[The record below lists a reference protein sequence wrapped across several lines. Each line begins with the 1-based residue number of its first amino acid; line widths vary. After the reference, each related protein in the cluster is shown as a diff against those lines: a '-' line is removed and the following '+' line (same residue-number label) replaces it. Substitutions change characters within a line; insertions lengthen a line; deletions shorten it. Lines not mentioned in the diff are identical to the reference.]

1 METKFSFSC
10 AHFAVIMLWLMLL
23 SGSSGTFIN
32 GEEAIGSPLRVAQC
46 RAQCLQAFSNG
57 LNRESTCLQGP
68 DCFMCWENCELLQSN
83 YPVWGAMCSE
93 KGICFPGCQQACRFH
108 RETVSKQ
115 VQQTQPVIHTRGE
128 EVIKLNGAVARWP
141 RPPTTSPSSPLV
153 YVVMRRQA
161 GTSSSWRQITQTVDL
176 TTRLPSAEGAK
187 LGPATIRVLVVDPEG
202 LVTIYSPVSPS
213 GSLSPSVVT
222 IGNDVN
228 SKVISKVMAGHR
240 KKINTEVAPTTT
252 KSPTDNNV
260 SSGTWELRE
269 VSLIHQKVL
278 VIAEIAWEPRVTRGV
293 YLVTWEVDGGGLKGN
308 LFTDSTCVTLS
319 LWPDTIYHIQVELV
333 SRTANHQ
340 AERSEPMVIDTN
352 RAPQVAFDSDVLSA
366 PSSARPASL
375 ESSHAHSSSVNSPL
389 LSVLVNRGV
398 VSEVT
403 TERRQQMELLAGT
416 GTAVLLFLVVVG
428 ALAWRC
434 RRYNLTSGSSI
445 KSKKL
450 VEDDVPIWRPG
461 FHPIVT
467 MMGGGT
473 GSSCRGV
480 VTGALGR
487 SFLFGGAHTASS
499 GTETAV
505 KGNQPSRI
513 GGGSGDTDPLLPHTS
528 SSAADWSQSEDIFST
543 TSSFLKAAE
552 RGARNEV
559 QV

>member
-1 METKFSFSC
+1 MERKINLYEFI
-10 AHFAVIMLWLMLL
+10 AAVVSVWWLVLL
-23 SGSSGTFIN
+23 SGSSGTFIS

-46 RAQCLQAFSNG
+46 RAQCLRTFANG
-57 LNRESTCLQGP
+57 VNRESTCLQGP

-83 YPVWGAMCSE
+83 FPVWGAMCSE
-93 KGICFPGCQQACRFH
+93 RGICFPGCQQACRFH
-108 RETVSKQ
+108 RETAGKQ
-115 VQQTQPVIHTRGE
+115 MQQTQPVIHTRGD

-161 GTSSSWRQITQTVDL
+161 GTSSSWRQISQTVDL
-176 TTRLPSAEGAK
+176 TARLPAAESSN
-187 LGPATIRVLVVDPEG
+187 LGSATIRVLVVDPEG
-202 LVTIYSPVSPS
+202 LVTIYSPVS
-213 GSLSPSVVT
+213 LSETVSPAVT
-222 IGNDVN
+222 IGSDV
-228 SKVISKVMAGHR
+228 SSKVMAGHR
-240 KKINTEVAPTTT
+240 KKINTEVTPSTT
-252 KSPTDNNV
+252 KSPTAYKV
-260 SSGTWELRE
+260 GGTWELRE

-278 VIAEIAWEPRVTRGV
+278 VIAEVAWEPRVTRGV

-333 SRTANHQ
+333 SRTSNHQ
-340 AERSEPMVIDTN
+340 AERSEPLVIDTH
-352 RAPQVAFDSDVLSA
+352 RAPEVTFESSFLSA
-366 PSSARPASL
+366 PSEVVPSSGEPSRAVSPGASAVS
-375 ESSHAHSSSVNSPL
+375 SPL

-398 VSEVT
+398 VGEVT
-403 TERRQQMELLAGT
+403 VERSQQMELLAGT
-416 GTAVLLFLVVVG
+416 GTAVLLFLVVIG

-434 RRYNLTSGSSI
+434 RRYSLTSGSSTV

-450 VEDDVPIWRPG
+450 VEDVPICRTG

-473 GSSCRGV
+473 GSINRGV
-480 VTGALGR
+480 LSGGLGR
-487 SFLFGGAHTASS
+487 SFLFGGANSTSA
-499 GTETAV
+499 GTGTAV
-505 KGNQPSRI
+505 KGTLPSKV
-513 GGGSGDTDPLLPHTS
+513 GGGDGVHHI
-528 SSAADWSQSEDIFST
+528 SAWSQSEDVFTS